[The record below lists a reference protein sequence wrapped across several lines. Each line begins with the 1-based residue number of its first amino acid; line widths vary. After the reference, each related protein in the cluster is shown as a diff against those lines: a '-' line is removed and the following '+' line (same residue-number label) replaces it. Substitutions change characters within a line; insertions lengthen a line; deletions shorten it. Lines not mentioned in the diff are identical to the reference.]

1 MLKSFIEG
9 MNAAIECK
17 RSLAQRVVDMFG
29 YEVFEEHVITF
40 EGVSKTGHRINL
52 SITEDILHENN

>member
-9 MNAAIECK
+9 MNAAIEYK
-17 RSLAQRVVDMFG
+17 HSLAQRVVDMFG

-52 SITEDILHENN
+52 PITEDILHENN